1 MQIKKTKFEDLLI
14 INKNS
19 YKDNR
24 GFFKEIISEKYLK
37 KKFIFDY
44 FSFSKKNVLRGLHI
58 QTSQPQGKLITVFQG
73 RIFDVAL
80 DLRKKSKTYGKIF
93 KTILSDK
100 KNQSIYIPAGFA
112 HGFCVLEDKTL
123 MHYKCTTHR
132 NAKSEK
138 GIIWNDVE
146 LKIKWPIK
154 KLILSS
160 RDKKNL
166 TFAEF
171 KKKCIK
177 RHAYAKK

>member
-44 FSFSKKNVLRGLHI
+44 ISFSKKNVLRGLHI

-100 KNQSIYIPAGFA
+100 ETNLFIYQQD
-112 HGFCVLEDKTL
+112 LL
-123 MHYKCTTHR
+123 M
-132 NAKSEK
+132 
-138 GIIWNDVE
+138 V
-146 LKIKWPIK
+146 
-154 KLILSS
+154 
-160 RDKKNL
+160 
-166 TFAEF
+166 FVF
-171 KKKCIK
+171 
-177 RHAYAKK
+177 